1 MNIGITGASGHIGT
15 NLTRELLKRGYKVKA
30 LDYNDTKGIEGL
42 DVEKIKGSLSDTD
55 SLDRLCTG
63 VDVLF
68 HLAASIS
75 IGNES
80 YDLLHKVNVEGT
92 QNLVR
97 AGKKA
102 GVRRLVYFSTIHV
115 LDHKPLDQPLDE
127 TRPLIT
133 DSPQAYERTKSFVE
147 KWILTQYSDDFEI
160 IIINPTAVI
169 GPYDYKPSLM
179 GQMLLKLYSGKLP
192 FLVPGGYDWVD
203 VRDVA
208 EASANAVTRGCN
220 GESYILSGEWHS
232 LKEIAEVMTQGTG
245 KKIKNIVLPYWMAY
259 TGVPFIKMWS
269 ALTRQKPLYTKE
281 SLDIIRLANK
291 NIRNEKARKELGYS
305 PRPFSE
311 TISDTI
317 SWFKENKYI

>member
-1 MNIGITGASGHIGT
+1 
-15 NLTRELLKRGYKVKA
+15 
-30 LDYNDTKGIEGL
+30 
-42 DVEKIKGSLSDTD
+42 
-55 SLDRLCTG
+55 
-63 VDVLF
+63 
-68 HLAASIS
+68 
-75 IGNES
+75 
-80 YDLLHKVNVEGT
+80 
-92 QNLVR
+92 
-97 AGKKA
+97 
-102 GVRRLVYFSTIHV
+102 
-115 LDHKPLDQPLDE
+115 
-127 TRPLIT
+127 
-133 DSPQAYERTKSFVE
+133 
-147 KWILTQYSDDFEI
+147 
-160 IIINPTAVI
+160 
-169 GPYDYKPSLM
+169 M